1 MFLSSDHSGPLA
13 LKPNFL
19 AAAERMC
26 FPAAEV
32 LSLLL
37 EGVLPVAFPN
47 KPPQKRT
54 FLQVKNHVFG
64 MLGSTVVSGKRV
76 PNCLGNNV
84 MFYFIS

>member
-26 FPAAEV
+26 FPAAEL

-54 FLQVKNHVFG
+54 FFFDSRNAFRV
-64 MLGSTVVSGKRV
+64 TVRKT
-76 PNCLGNNV
+76 
-84 MFYFIS
+84 